1 MTSPRASACFCQT
14 YTNTSARTV
23 QKADSLPGMVPRTV
37 LDNVTLC
44 SANAARIANFRPTAR
59 RPRISEAKIHIPLPL
74 STIAKSLHL
83 KEKNTSP
90 QAPPKALFPPS
101 KSHPDEH
108 NKHC

>member
-23 QKADSLPGMVPRTV
+23 QKADSLPGMAPRTV

-44 SANAARIANFRPTAR
+44 SANAARIANYRPTAR

-90 QAPPKALFPPS
+90 QAPPKSLFPPS